1 MITTIFVATGFL
13 LASAN
18 ASTNASLSA
27 CKNNPFNSSW
37 PSLSDWDSLNSC
49 INNSLL
55 STRPV
60 ASTCWPG
67 NPFNSS
73 MSCSTVESN
82 WTSSIF
88 HAAFP
93 ESIGTPLFANNSCL
107 PPGSSG
113 YLESQNCRL
122 GGLPSYIVNAT
133 CASDVAFAMKWAADR
148 NLRIVVKGTGHDLAG
163 RSSGAFGLSIWTR
176 NVKDIKR
183 NTAWNVPGLNQTED
197 VFIFGSG
204 ANWVEV
210 LKAAMAEGRLVT
222 TGQDPSVGP
231 GGYIQN
237 GGHGPLSS
245 TYGLGSQQVLQVTVA
260 TTTGEV
266 LVANDVQNADL
277 FWAIRGGGGGQYGVV
292 TEYVIK
298 HFPQP
303 SNVVFGSMVVSPIG
317 EAGVNSSWD
326 AAAVLF
332 KALPDLMDAGI
343 AGAMTMASGQSSL
356 KFSQTIG
363 NGTSGVVAGPVFWAW
378 NTTTEW
384 MDNLINPIASKIRA
398 MGSNAT
404 LSVTYSAKIMS
415 NYSSFYSAISGSNT
429 AGGGGVTASRLL
441 GRAHLT
447 DMPDE
452 KLVSYLRRSLVSQN
466 ATAGA
471 FATVG
476 FSGGSG
482 VQNAPKE
489 RWGALLPAW
498 KDAYLHVYV
507 GGASSTVNDT
517 TSPQAALQANAKW
530 IEEEKEALFREW
542 APTSGAYLNEA
553 NPYNSQFKHDFYGN
567 SYQGLL
573 DVKRKYDP
581 TESLFVLAGVA
592 SDGWNY
598 DLQTGT
604 LCRV

>member
-1 MITTIFVATGFL
+1 MTTSILLIAGFFL
-13 LASAN
+13 ISTTAS
-18 ASTNASLSA
+18 SSP
-27 CKNNPFNSSW
+27 CKNNPLSSSW
-37 PSLSDWDSLNSC
+37 PSLSEWNSLNNSLS
-49 INNSLL
+49 NSLL
-55 STRPV
+55 SAIPV
-60 ASTCWPG
+60 ASSCWDG

-73 MSCSTVESN
+73 ISCPAVETN
-82 WTSSIF
+82 WTSSVF
-88 HAAFP
+88 HGALP
-93 ESIGTPLFANNSCL
+93 ESIGTPVFANNSCL
-107 PPGSSG
+107 PPGSTG
-113 YLESQNCRL
+113 YLESQGCRL

-133 CASDVAFAMKWAADR
+133 TASDVAFAMKWAADR

-176 NVKDIKR
+176 NFKTIKR
-183 NTAWNVPGLNQTED
+183 HSAWNVPGSNQTED

-204 ANWVEV
+204 AVWGEV
-210 LKAAMAEGRLVT
+210 LEAAMAQGRLVT

-266 LVANDVQNADL
+266 LVANDVENKDI
-277 FWAIRGGGGGQYGVV
+277 FWAIRGGGGGQFGVV
-292 TEYVIK
+292 TEYIIK

-303 SNVVFGSMVVSPIG
+303 SNVVFGSMSISPIG
-317 EAGVNSSWD
+317 EAGVDLSWD

-343 AGAMTMASGQSSL
+343 AGALTMASGQSSL
-356 KFSQTIG
+356 HFSPTVG
-363 NGTSGVVAGPVFWAW
+363 NGTSGVVVGPAFWTW

-384 MDNLINPIASKIRA
+384 MDNLISPIASKIRA
-398 MGSNAT
+398 MGSNTT
-404 LSVTYSAKIMS
+404 LSVSYSANIVA
-415 NYSSFYSAISGSNT
+415 NYSSFYSSISGSET

-441 GRAHLT
+441 GRAHLSEL
-447 DMPDE
+447 PDQ
-452 KLVSYLRRSLVSQN
+452 KLVSYLRRSLVAQN
-466 ATAGA
+466 VTAGTY
-471 FATVG
+471 ATVG
-476 FSGGSG
+476 FSGGAG
-482 VQNAPKE
+482 VHNAPKA
-489 RWGALLPAW
+489 RWGSLLPAW
-498 KDAYLHVYV
+498 KDAYLHFYV
-507 GGASSTVNDT
+507 GGASSNVNDKMT
-517 TSPQAALQANAKW
+517 PQATLEADAKW
-530 IEEEKEALFREW
+530 IEEEKESLFREW

-553 NPYNSQFKHDFYGN
+553 NPYNSHFKHDYYGD

-581 TESLFVLAGVA
+581 TESLFVLAGVG

-598 DLQTGT
+598 DLQMGT

>member
-1 MITTIFVATGFL
+1 MQ
-13 LASAN
+13 
-18 ASTNASLSA
+18 
-27 CKNNPFNSSW
+27 NNPFSSSW
-37 PSLSDWDSLNSC
+37 PSLSEWNNLNNS
-49 INNSLL
+49 IGNSLL
-55 STRPV
+55 STIPV
-60 ASTCWPG
+60 ASACWDD

-73 MSCSTVESN
+73 ISCSTVETN

-93 ESIGTPLFANNSCL
+93 ESIGTPVFANNSCL
-107 PPGSSG
+107 PTGSTG
-113 YLESQNCRL
+113 YLESQGCRL

-133 CASDVAFAMKWAADR
+133 TASDVAIAMKWAADR

-176 NVKDIKR
+176 NFKDIKR
-183 NTAWNVPGLNQTED
+183 HSAWNVPSSNKTED
-197 VFIFGSG
+197 VFIFGS
-204 ANWVEV
+204 
-210 LKAAMAEGRLVT
+210 AMAQGRLVT

-266 LVANDVQNADL
+266 LVANDAQNKDL
-277 FWAIRGGGGGQYGVV
+277 FWAIRGGGGGQFGVV

-303 SNVVFGSMVVSPIG
+303 SNVVFGSMSISTIG
-317 EAGVNSSWD
+317 EVGANSSWD

-343 AGAMTMASGQSSL
+343 AGALTMASGQSSL
-356 KFSQTIG
+356 RFSQTVG
-363 NGTSGVVAGPVFWAW
+363 NGTSGVVVGPVFWAW

-398 MGSNAT
+398 KGSNTT
-404 LSVTYSAKIMS
+404 LTVTYSANVVS
-415 NYSSFYSAISGSNT
+415 NYSTFYSSISGSDT

-441 GRAHLT
+441 GRAHLS
-447 DMPDE
+447 DLPDQ

-466 ATAGA
+466 VTAGTY
-471 FATVG
+471 ATVG
-476 FSGGSG
+476 FSGGAG
-482 VQNAPKE
+482 VHNAPKE
-489 RWGALLPAW
+489 CWGSLLPAW
-498 KDAYLHVYV
+498 KDAYLHMYV
-507 GGASSTVNDT
+507 GGASSSVSGSMT
-517 TSPQAALQANAKW
+517 PQVALQANAKW
-530 IEEEKEALFREW
+530 IEEEKESLFREW

-553 NPYNSQFKHDFYGN
+553 NPYNSQFKHDFYGD
-567 SYQGLL
+567 SYQDLL

-581 TESLFVLAGVA
+581 TENLFVLAGVG